1 MLLSY
6 QSFLF
11 FMQFAHRICSSLFL
25 FQEDR
30 CLLIDILFCVLDF
43 LVGECKVT
51 LSELNVYFKIE
62 ECGLTKMSVFINLQY
77 PCQC

>member
-1 MLLSY
+1 MRLSD

-25 FQEDR
+25 FQKDR
-30 CLLIDILFCVLDF
+30 CLLIDILFCLLDS
-43 LVGECKVT
+43 LVRECKVT

-62 ECGLTKMSVFINLQY
+62 ECGLTKMSGSSIFSTH
-77 PCQC
+77 CQC